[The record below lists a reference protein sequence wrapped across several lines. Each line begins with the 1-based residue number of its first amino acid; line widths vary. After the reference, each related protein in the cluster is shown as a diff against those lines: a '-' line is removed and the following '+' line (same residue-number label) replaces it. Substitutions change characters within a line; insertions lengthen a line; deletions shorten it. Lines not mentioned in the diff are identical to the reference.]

1 MRAHRVPVPE
11 EIRAL
16 DTLDQPG
23 YADAFEARA
32 RVSSERSAEAWA
44 RSVFEELPGW
54 RQLLLVLGWQLALGF
69 RPGPRG
75 AGHVLGWRIT
85 HASPGSITLAQRSP
99 LLAAHLVLR
108 ANGPRLVLVTV
119 VRRENLVGRL
129 LWAAVAPVHR
139 FVVLRVL
146 RRAVLRR

>member
-1 MRAHRVPVPE
+1 MRAHRVQVPE
-11 EIRAL
+11 ELRAIDAL
-16 DTLDQPG
+16 DEPG

-32 RVSSERSAEAWA
+32 RASSERSAEAWA

-54 RQLLLVLGWQLALGF
+54 RQLLLVLGWRLALGF

-108 ANGPRLVLVTV
+108 ANGRRLVLVTV
-119 VRRENLVGRL
+119 VRRENLPGRL
-129 LWAAVAPVHR
+129 LWSAVAPVHR
-139 FVVLRVL
+139 FVVLRAL
-146 RRAVLRR
+146 DRAAQRR

>member
-1 MRAHRVPVPE
+1 MRARRVKVPE

-16 DTLDQPG
+16 DALDRPG

-32 RVSSERSAEAWA
+32 HDSAERSAEAWA

-54 RQLLLVLGWQLALGF
+54 RQLLLVLGWRVWLGF

-85 HASPGSITLAQRSP
+85 HATPGSITLAQNSR

-108 ANGPRLVLVTV
+108 ANGARLVLVTV
-119 VRRENLVGRL
+119 VRRENLLGRL
-129 LWAAVAPVHR
+129 LWSVAAPVHR
-139 FVVLRVL
+139 FAALRLL
-146 RRAVLRR
+146 RRAAARR